1 VSAGAV
7 ETASGGIRGAQHAGV
22 WAFKGIPYGA
32 DTGGPARFQRPGP
45 PRPWP
50 GVRDCLDYGPS
61 CPQITAEQ
69 LLGIPARPES
79 EPLMGTWSYER
90 VTSEDCL
97 TLNVWTPALDEPVLD
112 GSGGLPVLVWLHG
125 GGWSIGSAS
134 WPLYDFSNLARH
146 GRVVMVGVNHRLGIL
161 GFLDLSA
168 SGERFADSGNAG
180 MLDVVA
186 ALRWVREN
194 IAAFGGD
201 PGNVTVFGES
211 GGGAKASTLLA
222 MPAAQGLFRQ
232 AVVMSGVM
240 LRAQAAEEAARRTHA
255 VLDRL
260 GAATDPGR
268 LLELEA
274 SRLTDAGAAVLG
286 TQGVLSPAGGFRPV
300 IGPSLPGHPA
310 ELVRGGNARDVT
322 TVIGCT
328 ADEMFAF
335 LAFDPGLWTLTL
347 DGARDR
353 LRPMLGADTERVVRS
368 YQAIRPADPPA
379 ALLVA
384 IATDAK
390 FRVPAVRLA
399 EAHAESGGAGT
410 YMYLF
415 GWGLPGP
422 DGTSWSPHGL
432 DMPYF
437 FDNVGKTRIAQGPH
451 AQPLTEAMSGAL
463 IALAR
468 TASPAHAALPD
479 WPGYT
484 LDRRSTM
491 RFDLPPAVVD
501 DPDGAQRACWDGITL
516 SGPDGT

>member
-1 VSAGAV
+1 VSAGVV
-7 ETASGGIRGAQHAGV
+7 ETASGKIRGAAHAGV

-32 DTGGPARFQRPGP
+32 DTSGPGRFQRPLP
-45 PRPWP
+45 PSPWP

-69 LLGIPARPES
+69 MLGIPPRPES
-79 EPLMGTWSYER
+79 ESLIGVWSRER
-90 VTSEDCL
+90 VISEDCL
-97 TLNVWTPALDEPVLD
+97 ALNVWTPALDE
-112 GSGGLPVLVWLHG
+112 SAGLPVLVWLHG

-134 WPLYDFSNLARH
+134 SPLYDFSNLSRN
-146 GRVVMVGVNHRLGIL
+146 GRAVTVGVNHRLGIL

-222 MPAAQGLFRQ
+222 MPEAQGLFHK
-232 AVVMSGVM
+232 ASVMSGVM
-240 LRAQAAEEAARRTHA
+240 LRAQPPEGAARRTAA
-255 VLDRL
+255 VIGHL
-260 GAATDPGR
+260 GAANPGT
-268 LLELEA
+268 LLGLEA
-274 SRLTDAGAAVLG
+274 SRLVDAEAAVLG
-286 TQGVLSPAGGFRPV
+286 TPGLLSPGGGFRPV
-300 IGPSLPGHPA
+300 LGPSLPGHPV
-310 ELVRGGNARDVT
+310 ELVRGGNAREVT
-322 TVIGCT
+322 TMIGCT
-328 ADEMFAF
+328 TDEMLAF
-335 LAFDPGLWTLTL
+335 LFFDPDLWTLTIE
-347 DGARDR
+347 GVHER
-353 LRPMLGADTERVVRS
+353 LRPMLGGDTERVVAS
-368 YQAIRPADPPA
+368 YQAIRPGDTPTS
-379 ALLVA
+379 LLIA
-384 IATDAK
+384 IASDAR
-390 FRVPAVRLA
+390 FRIPGVRLA

-410 YMYLF
+410 SMYLF
-415 GWGLPGP
+415 AWGHP
-422 DGTSWSPHGL
+422 DPAGTVRSPHGL

-437 FDNVGKTRIAQGPH
+437 FDNVEKAAIARGPQGP
-451 AQPLTEAMSGAL
+451 PLVEAMSGAL

-468 TASPAHAALPD
+468 TASPAHEALPA

-501 DPDGAQRACWDGITL
+501 DPNGAERACWDGITL
-516 SGPDGT
+516 SGLDGT

>member
-1 VSAGAV
+1 
-7 ETASGGIRGAQHAGV
+7 
-22 WAFKGIPYGA
+22 
-32 DTGGPARFQRPGP
+32 
-45 PRPWP
+45 
-50 GVRDCLDYGPS
+50 
-61 CPQITAEQ
+61 

-90 VTSEDCL
+90 AISEDCL
-97 TLNVWTPALDEPVLD
+97 TLNVWTPALDETA
-112 GSGGLPVLVWLHG
+112 GLPVLVWLHG

-134 WPLYDFSNLARH
+134 WPLYDFSNLSRH
-146 GRVVMVGVNHRLGIL
+146 GRVVLVGVNHRLGIL

-211 GGGAKASTLLA
+211 GGGAKTSTLLG
-222 MPAAQGLFRQ
+222 MPAAQGLFHQ

-240 LRAQAAEEAARRTHA
+240 LRAQAPEDAARRTAA
-255 VLDRL
+255 VMDHL
-260 GAATDPGR
+260 GASADPGK
-268 LLELEA
+268 LLELGA
-274 SRLTDAGAAVLG
+274 SRVIDAGAAVIG
-286 TQGVLSPAGGFRPV
+286 AQSVLSPVGGFRPV
-300 IGPSLPGHPA
+300 LGPSLPDHPV
-310 ELVRGGNARDVT
+310 ELVRRGNARDVS

-347 DGARDR
+347 DGVHER
-353 LRPMLGADTERVVRS
+353 LRPMLGADTERIVSS
-368 YQAIRPADPPA
+368 YQAIRPGETPA
-379 ALLVA
+379 SLLTA
-384 IATDAK
+384 ITTDAK
-390 FRVPAVRLA
+390 FRVPSIRLA

-410 YMYLF
+410 HMYLF
-415 GWGLPGP
+415 GWGHPGP
-422 DGTSWSPHGL
+422 NGTSWSPHGL

-437 FDNVGKTRIAQGPH
+437 FDNVDKAAIAQGPQ

-468 TASPAHAALPD
+468 TASPAHQAIPD
-479 WPGYT
+479 WPAYT
-484 LDRRSTM
+484 LDRRPTM

-501 DPDGAQRACWDGITL
+501 DPNGAERACWNGIIL
-516 SGPDGT
+516 SGPDGI